1 MKKILGIFVAV
12 TLCICLLVPA
22 VSAADTSSITS
33 LIESL
38 GVDLGDK
45 GLSNSELSS
54 ILGSL
59 NLEGFDANSIKTA
72 LDSGDSGKLND
83 IENALKSLE
92 AAPAPVAQAADSNS
106 GGSGSPLD
114 GVSDLL
120 GGFDLSSIAS
130 GDMLSSLTGM
140 FEGIDMESF
149 DVSSLMDTISG
160 AFGDNGIDLGSIT
173 SGMDLGSFDI
183 SSILGGIG
191 GGSGSGSGS
200 GSGDAAAGSTDT
212 MSSIMDALTSGLG
225 SLGLDTSKIEG
236 LLDNEVINT
245 IANLFIGLGDTL
257 GISGGG
263 DSATAT
269 TTAATTTT
277 TTPAVVTTKTPKTGD
292 TSTALIALGTFSVA
306 AAAAFVCLKKKEN

>member
-12 TLCICLLVPA
+12 TLCICMLVPA

-59 NLEGFDANSIKTA
+59 DLEGFDTKSIKTA
-72 LDSGDSGKLND
+72 LDNGDSSKLGE

-92 AAPAPVAQAADSNS
+92 AAPASTEGSAA

-114 GVSDLL
+114 SISGLL

-140 FEGIDMESF
+140 FEGVDMSSF
-149 DVSSLMDTISG
+149 DVSALMDTISG
-160 AFGDNGIDLGSIT
+160 AFGENGIDLGSIT
-173 SGMDLGSFDI
+173 EGMDMGDFDI
-183 SSILGGIG
+183 SSILGSIG
-191 GGSGSGSGS
+191 GGYDTGSAA
-200 GSGDAAAGSTDT
+200 GSGDAAAGATDT
-212 MSSIMDALTSGLG
+212 ISSIMDSLTSGLG
-225 SLGLDTSKIEG
+225 SLGLDTSAIEG
-236 LLDNEVINT
+236 LLDNDVVNT
-245 IANLFIGLGDTL
+245 IADLFIGLGDTL
-257 GISGGG
+257 GISGGD
-263 DSATAT
+263 DSSDVAT
-269 TTAATTTT
+269 TKATTTT
-277 TTPAVVTTKTPKTGD
+277 TTPAVVTSKTPKTGD